1 LQFFSEQYG
10 TNIHWQMAGALIAA
24 LPMLVLFF
32 LLQRQ
37 IIEGIALTGM
47 KG

>member
-1 LQFFSEQYG
+1 
-10 TNIHWQMAGALIAA
+10 MAGALIAA
-24 LPMLVLFF
+24 LLMRVVFF

-37 IIEGIALTGM
+37 IIEGM

>member
-1 LQFFSEQYG
+1 
-10 TNIHWQMAGALIAA
+10 MAGALIAA
-24 LPMLVLFF
+24 LPMLVVFF

>member
-1 LQFFSEQYG
+1 
-10 TNIHWQMAGALIAA
+10 LIAA
-24 LPMLVLFF
+24 LPMLVVFF